1 MLKAKRIVSYFQKLA
16 ANVDLDG
23 TLDLS
28 DVLELRVKLIRR
40 DGLCDPEQSSFL
52 NRLEMMVLKGCT
64 KPDFEKLRDSLCD
77 SEQLSLLDRL
87 EAIVLKGCTKPEF
100 EKLAGII
107 WTLPSSLP
115 PKLLKDE
122 KLLQRMMRGLADP
135 E

>member
-1 MLKAKRIVSYFQKLA
+1 
-16 ANVDLDG
+16 VDLDG

-40 DGLCDPEQSSFL
+40 DGLC
-52 NRLEMMVLKGCT
+52 G
-64 KPDFEKLRDSLCD
+64 
-77 SEQLSLLDRL
+77 SEQLSLLKRL
-87 EAIVLKGCTKPEF
+87 EMMVLKGCTKPEF

-107 WTLPSSLP
+107 WTLPNALP
-115 PKLLKDE
+115 PRLLKDE

>member
-1 MLKAKRIVSYFQKLA
+1 M
-16 ANVDLDG
+16 DLDG
-23 TLDLS
+23 TPDLS

-64 KPDFEKLRDSLCD
+64 KPDFEKL
-77 SEQLSLLDRL
+77 
-87 EAIVLKGCTKPEF
+87 
-100 EKLAGII
+100 AGII